1 MWREGERGSQREADP
16 DRRGLP
22 AGQRRKGG
30 KRIGDDRLNPA
41 SRQPRRVPARGSIHG
56 VLTRARPNG
65 TLESVA
71 GDSITHWRQC
81 QTRGRRFVV
90 AFACV
95 VEALPVPSR
104 KHWRLPAMDGASAV
118 WLVPALGAA
127 AYDKLGFA
135 MVADAA
141 MRFLSF
147 LNTPT
152 AYDSG
157 GGLKIRTQ

>member
-1 MWREGERGSQREADP
+1 VKRTRIVEVFLPVSAGKADSGSGMTDST
-16 DRRGLP
+16 L
-22 AGQRRKGG
+22 
-30 KRIGDDRLNPA
+30 A
-41 SRQPRRVPARGSIHG
+41 SRQPRRVPARGSVHG

-127 AYDKLGFA
+127 AYEKLGFA

-141 MRFLSF
+141 MQFLSF

-152 AYDSG
+152 AYDSS

>member
-1 MWREGERGSQREADP
+1 
-16 DRRGLP
+16 
-22 AGQRRKGG
+22 
-30 KRIGDDRLNPA
+30 
-41 SRQPRRVPARGSIHG
+41 
-56 VLTRARPNG
+56 
-65 TLESVA
+65 VA

-141 MRFLSF
+141 MRFFVVPQYSNRIRQRWRPQNPYTVISMSESGSSDF
-147 LNTPT
+147 RAQHQNTFN
-152 AYDSG
+152 
-157 GGLKIRTQ
+157 